1 MCKLQGGWFLAQLY
15 ILCSNILGLKNME
28 ENIRNN
34 SFVFGFQKDR
44 HFLCCKTILVPKW
57 PYIAIVFSSFTSLFL
72 KYFMIF
78 TTIQMAT
85 FGTNN
90 IHSGHFSTADD
101 VLWSLIFIYTLYNI
115 LSTIIVYTRYL
126 YVRYAFIRAGTRW
139 LGPKSSQSCHNW
151 HFIDKVSLGLARKK
165 VPKHHFKCDNAQ
177 MSNKLLV

>member
-115 LSTIIVYTRYL
+115 LSTIIVYTRYML
-126 YVRYAFIRAGTRW
+126 VVKIWAIWKDYQRWYGFKNRNFESIPLTRTILMFI
-139 LGPKSSQSCHNW
+139 
-151 HFIDKVSLGLARKK
+151 
-165 VPKHHFKCDNAQ
+165 
-177 MSNKLLV
+177 M